1 LTSTSITVRLLLPLL
16 FFATLPLAAQDPRL
30 AQRFSEPVAARL
42 AASIDSAAH
51 DGLPTEPLVLR
62 ALEGQ
67 AKGASEDQIVAA
79 LSRLRGALRT
89 ARETLGP
96 GAPSA
101 ELTTAAAA
109 LQAGVPEPRLAEL
122 HQLRG
127 SMPVTAPLG
136 AYLDLIARGAKADR
150 AWNRISDLA
159 RRRASDVEF
168 VRLTPADVD
177 RDATPIRPS
186 HPPASQGPP

>member
-1 LTSTSITVRLLLPLL
+1 MNSTSVTGRLALLLVV
-16 FFATLPLAAQDPRL
+16 FAALPLRAQDPRL
-30 AQRFSEPVAARL
+30 TERFGLPVASRL
-42 AASIDSAAH
+42 TATIDSADH
-51 DGLPTEPLVLR
+51 EGLPTEPLILR

-67 AKGASEDQIVAA
+67 AKGASPDQIAAA
-79 LSRLRGALRT
+79 LARLRGALRT
-89 ARETLGP
+89 ARATLGP
-96 GAPSA
+96 SAPEP

-127 SMPVTAPLG
+127 GMPVTAPLG

-150 AWNRISDLA
+150 VWSRISDLA
-159 RRRASDVEF
+159 RRRASDAEF

-177 RDATPIRPS
+177 RDATPIKGSR
-186 HPPASQGPP
+186 PPANQRPP

>member
-1 LTSTSITVRLLLPLL
+1 LTSTSIAVRLLLLL
-16 FFATLPLAAQDPRL
+16 LLCATLPLLAQDPRL

-42 AASIDSAAH
+42 AANIDSAGH
-51 DGLPTEPLVLR
+51 EGLPTEPLVLR

-79 LSRLRGALRT
+79 LARLRTALRT
-89 ARETLGP
+89 ARATLGP
-96 GAPSA
+96 AAPEP

-127 SMPVTAPLG
+127 GMPVTAPLG

-150 AWNRISDLA
+150 AWSRISDLA
-159 RRRASDVEF
+159 RRRATDVEF

-177 RDATPIRPS
+177 RDATPIRPLR
-186 HPPASQGPP
+186 PPANQGPP